1 MTYLAYYESPLGKI
15 ILRSDGKSLTGL
27 CFESQKYQTSSMDEV
42 LNDDLPIFKK
52 TIDWLDIYFGG
63 GIPSFTPSLS
73 LSGTEFQK
81 EVWNILKDIPYG
93 QTMTYGEVA
102 EIIAKRRNIERMS
115 SQAVGQAVGHNPIA
129 IIIPCHRIVGANGK
143 MTGYAGGID
152 KKIALLNL
160 EKMAF
165 NQILFR

>member
-1 MTYLAYYESPLGKI
+1 
-15 ILRSDGKSLTGL
+15 
-27 CFESQKYQTSSMDEV
+27 MDEV